1 MGTQWGQK
9 WGQSAAAT
17 SGREGESARL
27 AKRFGAGGGTR
38 TLTGGK
44 PHRILS
50 PARLPVSP
58 LRRLDEDFDFTLGLH
73 LLDELF
79 ELLFALTLLEETLDL
94 AADLGERR
102 GARGAA
108 LVHLDDVKAKRRF
121 DDRTDRAGTRLAR

>member
-58 LRRLDEDFDFTLGLH
+58 LRHMGSVCCAPLRGRMFSSVRKHATRDRRRSPGTTRISSFR
-73 LLDELF
+73 
-79 ELLFALTLLEETLDL
+79 
-94 AADLGERR
+94 RR
-102 GARGAA
+102 GRATFFIRNNVFGA
-108 LVHLDDVKAKRRF
+108 VRIG
-121 DDRTDRAGTRLAR
+121 AG

>member
-58 LRRLDEDFDFTLGLH
+58 LRRGRVQTQKTQYSNKKW
-73 LLDELF
+73 ELNGAPGTGYC
-79 ELLFALTLLEETLDL
+79 LYIKALASKEYVGCQT
-94 AADLGERR
+94 AQRR
-102 GARGAA
+102 M
-108 LVHLDDVKAKRRF
+108 
-121 DDRTDRAGTRLAR
+121 